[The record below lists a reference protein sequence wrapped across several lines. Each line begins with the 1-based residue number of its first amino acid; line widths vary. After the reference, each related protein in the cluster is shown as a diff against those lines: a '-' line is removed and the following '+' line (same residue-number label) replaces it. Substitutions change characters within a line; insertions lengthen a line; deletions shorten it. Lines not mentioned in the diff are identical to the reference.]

1 MALLEILR
9 AVLLFTTATASALT
23 SAQWRSQSVYQV
35 MTDRFA
41 KTVDTTTACDNL
53 NYYCGGTWQGLIN
66 HLDYIQGMGFTA
78 VWISPVVEN
87 LPASVE
93 TVDGSSYHGYWA
105 QDIYSVNP
113 NFGTA
118 ADLTALS
125 TALHDRGMY
134 LMVDVVTNHMGYDGC
149 GTCVDYSIYNPFNSQ
164 SYYHPYCSID
174 YNNATSIQ
182 VCWEGDNI
190 VSLPDLRTENS
201 TVLSM
206 WETWITQLVAN
217 YSIDGLR
224 VDSMQQ
230 VDSAFWQPWLAAAG
244 DLYAVGEVFNG
255 DPTYTCPYQSYLP
268 GVMNY
273 PAYYYITQAFESTT
287 GSISNLANGINA
299 VKSDCSDTT
308 LLGSFL
314 ENHDNPRFPSYTSDI
329 SLAKNA
335 IGFAMLQ
342 DGIPIVYQGQ
352 EQHYNGSSTPDNR
365 EDIWRSD
372 YSTSATLYTFIA
384 RVNAIRT
391 SALNEDSSYLTYKA
405 YPVYSDS
412 KTIAMRKGLTTPVIS
427 VWTNSGASGSSY
439 SITLTSSETGFSAG
453 QSVTELLTCTTSTT
467 DSQGSLTVT
476 ISGGLP
482 NVFYPSSAL
491 SGDSLCSTS
500 SSTSVSTTASTST
513 TSASTSPTTFITTS
527 TSKSSVSTTV
537 SSSSKTTVSS
547 SSTSTSRAVAVTF
560 NELVRTTYGETIKI
574 AGSISQLGDW
584 DTEDAIA
591 LSASKYTNSHPLWSV
606 TVYLPARTVV
616 EYKYINVDSNGD
628 VTWEGDP
635 NHTITVPASA
645 TTVSNSWQK

>member
-1 MALLEILR
+1 MILLEILR
-9 AVLLFTTATASALT
+9 AVLLLTAATATALT
-23 SAQWRSQSVYQV
+23 PAQWRAQSVYQV

-41 KTVDTTTACDNL
+41 KTTDNTTACGNL
-53 NYYCGGTWQGLIN
+53 NYYCGGTWRGLIN

-78 VWISPVVEN
+78 IWISPVVEN

-113 NFGTA
+113 SFGTA
-118 ADLTALS
+118 ADLKALS
-125 TALHDRGMY
+125 TALHARGMY
-134 LMVDVVTNHMGYDGC
+134 LMVDVVTNHMAYNGC

-174 YNNATSIQ
+174 YNNRTSIP

-190 VSLPDLRTENS
+190 VSLPDLRTEDS

-230 VDSAFWQPWLAAAG
+230 VDSVFWQPWLAAAG

-255 DPTYTCPYQSYLP
+255 DPTYTCPYQAYLP

-299 VKSDCSDTT
+299 VKSDCSDST

-335 IGFAMLQ
+335 IGFTMLQ
-342 DGIPIVYQGQ
+342 DGIPIIYQGQ
-352 EQHYNGSSTPDNR
+352 EQHYNGSGTPDNR
-365 EDIWRSD
+365 EDIWRSK
-372 YSTSATLYTFIA
+372 YSTSSTLYTFIA

-391 SALNEDSSYLTYKA
+391 FALNKDSSYLTYKA

-412 KTIAMRKGLTTPVIS
+412 KTIAMRKGSTAQVIS
-427 VWTNSGASGSSY
+427 VWTNSGASGTSY

-467 DSQGSLTVT
+467 DSNGRLTVT

-482 NVFYPSSAL
+482 KIFYPSSAL
-491 SGDSLCSTS
+491 SGSAPCSTS
-500 SSTSVSTTASTST
+500 SIAT
-513 TSASTSPTTFITTS
+513 TSASTIPTTLVTTS
-527 TSKSSVSTTV
+527 TPKSSASTTT
-537 SSSSKTTVSS
+537 STCSQTTTVSS
-547 SSTSTSRAVAVTF
+547 SSTSTSTAVAVTF
-560 NELVRTTYGETIKI
+560 NERVSTAYGDTIKI

-584 DTEDAIA
+584 ATENAIP
-591 LSASKYTNSHPLWSV
+591 LSASGYTSSHPWWSV
-606 TVYLPARTVV
+606 TLYLPPGTVV
-616 EYKYINVDSNGD
+616 EYKYINVHSNGD

-635 NHTITVPASA
+635 NHTLTVPASA
-645 TTVSNSWQK
+645 TTVNNSWQE